1 MENERSLYERLGAE
15 NLQILIDSFYDQVFA
30 DERLSPLFSKTPKEV
45 IKNKQFLFLTQ
56 FLGGP
61 TLYSN
66 EFGHPKMRAR
76 HLPHEITE
84 SKAIA
89 WLQCMN
95 DAVYKLPIDD
105 QLKKELFSCFPQ
117 VAFHMV
123 NTPE

>member
-1 MENERSLYERLGAE
+1 MEETSSLYDRLGAQ
-15 NLQILIDSFYDQVFA
+15 NLQLLIDHFYDLVFA
-30 DERLSPLFSKTPKEV
+30 DERINALFSKTPKEE
-45 IKNKQFLFLTQ
+45 IKQKQYQFLTQ

-61 TLYSN
+61 TLYSDQY
-66 EFGHPKMRAR
+66 GHPKMRAR
-76 HLPHEITE
+76 HIPHAITE

-95 DAVYKLPIDD
+95 QAVYKLPIDEP
-105 QLKKELFSCFPQ
+105 LKKELFSRFPQ

>member
-15 NLQILIDSFYDQVFA
+15 NLQVLIDNFYDLVFA

-61 TLYSN
+61 TLYSD

-95 DAVYKLPIDD
+95 EAVYKLPIDD
-105 QLKKELFSCFPQ
+105 QLKKELFSAFPR